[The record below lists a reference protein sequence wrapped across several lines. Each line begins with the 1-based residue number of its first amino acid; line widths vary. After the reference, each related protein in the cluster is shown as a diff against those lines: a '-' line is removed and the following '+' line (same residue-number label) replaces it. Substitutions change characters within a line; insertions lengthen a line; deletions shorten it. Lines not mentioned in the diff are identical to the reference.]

1 MNISKKTIQELA
13 AEHKTR
19 PRAERSIRVLLDNV
33 RSGHN
38 VGAIFRTSD
47 ALAIEKVYL
56 SGICPKPPHKEIR
69 KSAIGAEQEVSWE
82 YLDQDD
88 VIDAIHALKQ
98 EGFTIL
104 ALEQCHQSVNLRD
117 FKTPDQSLL
126 IVGNEVNGIR
136 PELLALCDY
145 SLEIPQYGIKHSLN
159 VSVSAGIAL
168 WHLRSS

>member
-13 AEHKTR
+13 VEHKAR

-82 YLDQDD
+82 YVSQDD
-88 VIDAIHALKQ
+88 VIDALK
-98 EGFTIL
+98 IL
-104 ALEQCHQSVNLRD
+104 NKRDLPFLLLNNATSPLISMILRPLTNHYSSSVTKLMAYILSYLNYVTMLWK
-117 FKTPDQSLL
+117 FLNTESS
-126 IVGNEVNGIR
+126 IV
-136 PELLALCDY
+136 
-145 SLEIPQYGIKHSLN
+145 
-159 VSVSAGIAL
+159 
-168 WHLRSS
+168 

>member
-13 AEHKTR
+13 LEHKAR

-82 YLDQDD
+82 YLGQDEG
-88 VIDAIHALKQ
+88 IDAIQ

-104 ALEQCHQSVNLRD
+104 ALEQCHQSVNLHD
-117 FKTPDQSLL
+117 FKAPNQSLL
-126 IVGNEVNGIR
+126 IVGNEVDGIR
-136 PELLALCDY
+136 PELLAICDHA
-145 SLEIPQYGIKHSLN
+145 LEIPQYGIKHSLN

-168 WHLRSS
+168 WHLGSA

>member
-1 MNISKKTIQELA
+1 MNIKKKTIQELA
-13 AEHKTR
+13 VEHKAR

-82 YLDQDD
+82 YVSQEDVVNTIQD
-88 VIDAIHALKQ
+88 LKQ
-98 EGFTIL
+98 EGYTIL
-104 ALEQCHQSVNLRD
+104 ALEQCHQSVNLHD
-117 FKTPDQSLL
+117 FKAPDQSLL
-126 IVGNEVNGIR
+126 IVGNEVDGIR
-136 PELLALCDY
+136 PDLLALCDY
-145 SLEIPQYGIKHSLN
+145 ALEIPQYGIKHSLN

-168 WHLRSS
+168 WHLRSA

>member
-13 AEHKTR
+13 LEHKAR

-82 YLDQDD
+82 YLGQDD
-88 VIDAIHALKQ
+88 VIDAIQDLKQ

-104 ALEQCHQSVNLRD
+104 ALEQCHQSVNLHD
-117 FKTPDQSLL
+117 FKGL
-126 IVGNEVNGIR
+126 INHYLSSVTR
-136 PELLALCDY
+136 WMAYALNY
-145 SLEIPQYGIKHSLN
+145 LQY
-159 VSVSAGIAL
+159 VTML
-168 WHLRSS
+168 WKFHNTESSIV